1 MLTVTDLELRVGARL
16 LMDEVSFRVA
26 KGDKVGLVGRNGA
39 GKTTLTR
46 VLAGIT
52 QPTAGSVTV
61 SGRLGYLP
69 QDPKVEDMDQSGRDR
84 ILAARDLDQTI
95 RRMRAA
101 EADMASEDDAARQK
115 AMDRYSRLQAEF
127 EARGGY
133 AAESEAARITSNLG
147 LPDRVLDQP
156 LHTLSGGQR
165 RRVELARILFS
176 DADTMLLDEPT
187 NHLDHD
193 SIVWLRDYLKT
204 YSGGLLMISH
214 DVELMEM
221 TVNKVLYL
229 DANRQT
235 IDVYNMNW
243 KNYQAQRQQDEARRR
258 REFAN
263 AEKKASAL
271 LAQAEKM
278 RAKATKATAAQNM
291 IKRAERMMRGVEGE
305 RAQDRVAAI
314 RFPTPQASGKTPLR
328 AENLSKSYGS
338 LEIFTGVDLAIDR
351 GSRVVILG
359 YNGAGKTTLLRMLA
373 GTESPDTGEVIAGH
387 GLKLGYFAQE
397 HDTLDQDASVLDN
410 MRHAAPQLGDTQ
422 CRTLLGSFLFQGDDV
437 DKPARVLSGGEKTRL
452 ALATLVASSANVL
465 LLDEPTN
472 NLDPASREE
481 ILNALRQYEGAV
493 VLVTHDEG
501 AVEALAPE
509 RVVLLPDGD
518 EDLWSDDYLDLISL
532 A

>member
-1 MLTVTDLELRVGARL
+1 MLTVTDVELRVGARL
-16 LMDEVSFRVA
+16 LMDEVNFRVD

-39 GKTTLTR
+39 GKTTLTK
-46 VLAGIT
+46 VLAGGG
-52 QPTAGSVTV
+52 QPTAGTVTRT
-61 SGRLGYLP
+61 GRIGYLP

-84 ILAARDLDQTI
+84 ILSARDLDQTI
-95 RRMRAA
+95 RRMREA
-101 EADMASEDDAARQK
+101 EAGMAAVDDAERER
-115 AMDRYSRLQAEF
+115 AMNRYSRLEAEF

-176 DADTMLLDEPT
+176 DADIMLLDEPT

-235 IDVYNMNW
+235 MDVYNMTW
-243 KNYQAQRQQDEARRR
+243 KNYLAQRQQDEARRR

-271 LAQAEKM
+271 MAQAEKM

-291 IKRAERMMRGVEGE
+291 IKRAERLMRGVEGE
-305 RAQDRVAAI
+305 RAVDRVAAI

-359 YNGAGKTTLLRMLA
+359 YNGVINSSLTGLGIIDEPLTFILYNVNSIVITLAHAYAPFAILPIYIALEKIDRSLLEAGRDLGESRAMTFWRVTLPLAMPGVLAAVLIVFIPTIGDYVTPTIIGGGKIPMVANLIQAQMLDIDNKPLGSAIAITAMLIVTLLAL
-373 GTESPDTGEVIAGH
+373 V
-387 GLKLGYFAQE
+387 
-397 HDTLDQDASVLDN
+397 
-410 MRHAAPQLGDTQ
+410 
-422 CRTLLGSFLFQGDDV
+422 FLF
-437 DKPARVLSGGEKTRL
+437 
-452 ALATLVASSANVL
+452 
-465 LLDEPTN
+465 
-472 NLDPASREE
+472 
-481 ILNALRQYEGAV
+481 LNRRFLKVRA
-493 VLVTHDEG
+493 
-501 AVEALAPE
+501 
-509 RVVLLPDGD
+509 
-518 EDLWSDDYLDLISL
+518 
-532 A
+532 